1 MMSDNTINNQYPHI
15 TAVDIEIDEMQ
26 HPLNNVRVELAA
38 RSYNV
43 HIAEGCQGW
52 LGKLLS
58 EFADPVSSITL
69 VSNRQIADLYGTQL
83 LVSLAEMEIPLHKML
98 IPAGERYKN
107 LDTVNRLYGHMIEQR
122 VDRKGVLV
130 ALGGGV
136 IGDLA
141 GFVAATYERGI
152 RFVQMPTSLLAQVD
166 SSIGGKVGVNHALGK
181 NMIGAFKQPQFV
193 LTDPAV
199 LSTLP
204 LRELRSG
211 LAEIIKVGII
221 WDEEFFHF
229 LEEHVNEIMRL
240 ETTALKH
247 IIRRSCQVKAQ
258 VVSEDET
265 EKGLRAILNFGHT
278 TAHAIET
285 YTGYTEYTHGE
296 AVAIGMVVAARLA
309 HAMGML
315 PAQAVHRIIRL
326 LKKFELP
333 IHLPECQPAE
343 LMTLMESDKKA
354 ISGSIHFILPTEIGK
369 VISVANI
376 SDELL
381 IRALNET
388 MSV

>member
-1 MMSDNTINNQYPHI
+1 MSDNTNNKPQAPLVE
-15 TAVDIEIDEMQ
+15 AADIEIDEML

-43 HIAEGCQGW
+43 HIAEGCHAW

-58 EFADPVSSITL
+58 NMADPVSSITL
-69 VSNRQIADLYGTQL
+69 VSNRQIAALYSAEL
-83 LVSLAEMEIPLHKML
+83 LASACELGVPLHTML

-107 LDTVNRLYGHMIEQR
+107 LDTVNRLYGNMIQQR
-122 VDRKGVLV
+122 VDRKGVVL

-152 RFVQMPTSLLAQVD
+152 RFVQVPTSLLAQVD
-166 SSIGGKVGVNHALGK
+166 SSIGGKVGVNHPLGK

-193 LTDPAV
+193 LSDPAV

-221 WDEEFFHF
+221 WDEEFFCF

-247 IIRRSCQVKAQ
+247 IIRRSCQVKAH
-258 VVSEDET
+258 VVAEDET

-285 YTGYTEYTHGE
+285 YTGYTQYTHGE

-309 HAMGML
+309 HAMGMMS
-315 PAQAVHRIIRL
+315 AEAVHRIIRL
-326 LKKFELP
+326 LKRFEMP
-333 IHLPECQPAE
+333 THLPKCQAVE
-343 LMTLMESDKKA
+343 LMGLMESDKKA
-354 ISGSIHFILPTEIGK
+354 VSGKIHLILPTEIGK
-369 VISVANI
+369 VSLVSGI
-376 SDELL
+376 SDDLL
-381 IRALNET
+381 SRALNET
-388 MSV
+388 MVV